1 MKILSRPFPITYIL
15 GSHQHEISQ
24 KEDVS
29 PELKAVEVFIQTFSH
44 NIYPKNNNNKKKKT
58 MSWIRDTEAYE
69 AYLSKAKECE
79 KERRIFTYSLKGPQA
94 WALYQP
100 KLTLSTPMNKH
111 T

>member
-1 MKILSRPFPITYIL
+1 
-15 GSHQHEISQ
+15 
-24 KEDVS
+24 
-29 PELKAVEVFIQTFSH
+29 
-44 NIYPKNNNNKKKKT
+44 
-58 MSWIRDTEAYE
+58 MSCIRDTEAYE